1 MNKKIN
7 SMKKITAI
15 ILSGLVLVAS
25 SCSKQLDINNN
36 PNAAT
41 SATPEL
47 ILPQALNYT
56 AGQMNS
62 FNTYGAQVGGYSAN
76 AGGYGGFGTAFTYN
90 FASSDYGGLFTTS
103 YDLLEDYQ
111 SIINQSNG
119 HWFTRIVDCKVRNRR
134 LVNLHL
140 NRLISCST
148 SVVHRYAI

>member
-15 ILSGLVLVAS
+15 ILSGVMLLAS
-25 SCSKQLDINNN
+25 SCSKQLDINAN

-56 AGQMNS
+56 AGVLNS
-62 FNTYGAQVGGYSAN
+62 FNTYGAQVGGYAAN

-90 FASSDYGGLFTTS
+90 FASGDYGGLFTSS

-111 SIINQSNG
+111 SISRKSSIQ
-119 HWFTRIVDCKVRNRR
+119 
-134 LVNLHL
+134 LL
-140 NRLISCST
+140 
-148 SVVHRYAI
+148 